1 MADTDSK
8 ALQAKE
14 KSELK
19 STAEETR
26 SGPSFTPAVDIFET
40 DDALTL
46 LADMPGVTA
55 QDLNIDLREG
65 VLALSTNLKNPE
77 SSNEVDVLRE
87 YQTGNYYRKFNL
99 SDVIDQSKIEAE
111 LKDGVL
117 RLILPKVQATA
128 PRKIEVK
135 AG

>member
-1 MADTDSK
+1 MTDTESR

-14 KSELK
+14 KPELR
-19 STAEETR
+19 STAEETKP
-26 SGPSFTPAVDIFET
+26 GPIFTPAVDIFET
-40 DDALTL
+40 DKTLTL
-46 LADMPGVTA
+46 LADMPGVKA
-55 QDLNIDLREG
+55 KDLAIDLREG
-65 VLALSTNLKNPE
+65 VLALSTHVALEAPE
-77 SSNEVDVLRE
+77 EMDVLRE

-99 SDVIDQSKIEAE
+99 SNVIDQSKIEAE

-117 RLILPKVQATA
+117 RLTLPKIEAAT